1 METYIIKPKNKKD
14 AEIAEAV
21 MKKMR
26 KTIEKVSS
34 INEEEELIP
43 MEDFFKDLNKRLK
56 NHYTKK
62 VDASYI

>member
-1 METYIIKPKNKKD
+1 
-14 AEIAEAV
+14 

-26 KTIEKVSS
+26 IPIEKVSS

-56 NHYTKK
+56 KHYTKK
-62 VDASYI
+62 VDASSI